1 MQCPAEPQL
10 FPQLQVSMQVPLLQ
24 TLPAAHF
31 TPAQRFATQV
41 PPLQS

>member
-1 MQCPAEPQL
+1 ML
-10 FPQLQVSMQVPLLQ
+10 QLQVSMQVPLLQ
-24 TLPAAHF
+24 MLPAAHF